1 MLQNIVAIL
10 YIVRFC
16 NICTIVTEFE
26 NILQQSSDRSLI
38 RASELR
44 KAGISGTAISRAV
57 ERGLL
62 LRIGRG
68 LYQRP
73 DADIPE
79 NIQLAEAAK
88 LHPSLRIGFVSAL
101 AFHDVTDEMPRQ
113 VWGAIKHGAWKPS
126 SSYPKVKAVRVS
138 EFHYSEHV
146 ERHQI
151 AGVSVPIFSL
161 PKTLADCFRLPRVV
175 TRSVAIEALGRTIR
189 NKKSTPSEISM
200 VARNHGAW
208 AVMRPYLEFLT
219 ING

>member
-1 MLQNIVAIL
+1 M
-10 YIVRFC
+10 
-16 NICTIVTEFE
+16 TEFE
-26 NILQQSSDRSLI
+26 NILQQSSERSI
-38 RASELR
+38 VRASELR

-79 NIQLAEAAK
+79 DIQLAEAAK
-88 LHPSLRIGFVSAL
+88 LHPSLRIGFISAL
-101 AFHDVTDEMPRQ
+101 AFHNVTDEMPRQ

-126 SSYPKVKAVRVS
+126 SDYPKIKAIRMS

-146 ERHQI
+146 EQHQI
-151 AGVSVPIFSL
+151 AGVSVPIYSL

-189 NKKSTPSEISM
+189 EKKSTPSQLSS
-200 VARNHGAW
+200 VARDHGAW
-208 AVMRPYLEFLT
+208 DLMRPYLEALT